1 MSLFPD
7 GLATAS
13 VTQILEQEQRLKEM
27 IFKDHLQEMIRLSTD
42 AGVPMIL
49 TTLPRDLAVPPV
61 LSGVHAE
68 NETETRR
75 IAKGLQARDPRSQ
88 EDWVSQGL
96 SADDKVSLFLYERGM
111 IALREGNLK
120 EAAKWIRRNI
130 SWELVPD
137 ATPEINQ
144 IVRDLAVKNQLQ
156 LIDLDVYAEQYLT
169 NPQTIFLDKVHVNA
183 RGATEI
189 ADQVAPAIQTV
200 LNPN

>member
-1 MSLFPD
+1 MTLFPD

-120 EAAKWIRRNI
+120 QQSGYVGTSR
-130 SWELVPD
+130 ELVPD
-137 ATPEINQ
+137 PPEST
-144 IVRDLAVKNQLQ
+144 RLFLGG
-156 LIDLDVYAEQYLT
+156 LT
-169 NPQTIFLDKVHVNA
+169 NCS
-183 RGATEI
+183 
-189 ADQVAPAIQTV
+189 
-200 LNPN
+200 